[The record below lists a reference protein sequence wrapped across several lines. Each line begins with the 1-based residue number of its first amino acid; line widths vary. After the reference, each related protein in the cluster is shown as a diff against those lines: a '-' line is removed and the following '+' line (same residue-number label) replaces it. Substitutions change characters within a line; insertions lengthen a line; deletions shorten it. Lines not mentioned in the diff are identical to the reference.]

1 MTAADVA
8 DVLTSVLMIAGSLL
22 TLSGCIGL
30 VRFPDV
36 LSRMHAATKPIVL
49 GLVLM
54 GMALGLQEPT
64 FGTLTTLVLIAV
76 FQMMTAPVSAHM
88 VGRAA
93 YRSTRVRKD
102 LLRRDELADAVRRA
116 GQNQDDA

>member
-1 MTAADVA
+1 MTLAGVA
-8 DVLTSVLMIAGSLL
+8 DVITSVLMITGSLL
-22 TLSGCIGL
+22 TLTGCIGL

-36 LSRMHAATKPIVL
+36 LSRMHAATKPLVL

-54 GMALGLQEPT
+54 CLALGLQEPT

-93 YRSTRVRKD
+93 YRSKRVRKD

-116 GQNQDDA
+116 GEGSGDD

>member
-1 MTAADVA
+1 MTLAGLA
-8 DVLTSVLMIAGSLL
+8 DVLTSVLMIAGALL
-22 TLSGCIGL
+22 TLTGCIGL

-36 LSRMHAATKPIVL
+36 LSRMHAATKPLVL

-54 GMALGLQEPT
+54 CLALGLQEPT
-64 FGTLTTLVLIAV
+64 FGTVTTLVLVGV

-93 YRSTRVRKD
+93 YRSKRVRKD

-116 GQNQDDA
+116 SENSGDG